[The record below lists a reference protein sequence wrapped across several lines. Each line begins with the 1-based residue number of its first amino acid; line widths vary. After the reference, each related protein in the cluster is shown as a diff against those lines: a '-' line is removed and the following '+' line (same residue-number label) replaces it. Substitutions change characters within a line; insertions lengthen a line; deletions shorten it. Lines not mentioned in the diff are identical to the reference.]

1 MTIRQEY
8 GDKDSIASC
17 KGFTLIEVLMVIA
30 VIGILSAIAVPAYSS
45 YAQKARASA
54 AVLAVGVIQK
64 AIAAYYVET
73 GTYPASLADVGMDT
87 MRDPWGNPYQYLRI
101 AGASNTDPSNSGG
114 SSGGSSTS
122 SSGTAKAG
130 SGAGKSNANGAN
142 GSETNASNASTSA
155 GGSATN
161 GGTTTGQARKD
172 RFLVP
177 INSDYDL
184 YSMGPD
190 GMSASPLTAKISQD
204 DIIRASDGLFIGRA
218 CDF

>member
-1 MTIRQEY
+1 
-8 GDKDSIASC
+8 
-17 KGFTLIEVLMVIA
+17 
-30 VIGILSAIAVPAYSS
+30 
-45 YAQKARASA
+45 
-54 AVLAVGVIQK
+54 VIQK

-101 AGASNTDPSNSGG
+101 AGASNTNPANSGS

-122 SSGTAKAG
+122 SSGKAKTGSSVESSTA
-130 SGAGKSNANGAN
+130 
-142 GSETNASNASTSA
+142 
-155 GGSATN
+155 N
-161 GGTTTGQARKD
+161 GGTTTGQVRKD

-184 YSMGPD
+184 YSVGPD

>member
-1 MTIRQEY
+1 MTIRQKY
-8 GDKDSIASC
+8 GRKHPAAFC
-17 KGFTLIEVLMVIA
+17 EGFTLIEVLLVIA

-64 AIAAYYVET
+64 AIAVYYVET

-101 AGASNTDPSNSGG
+101 AGASNTDPANSGS

-122 SSGTAKAG
+122 SSGTAKTG
-130 SGAGKSNANGAN
+130 SSAGKSNTNG
-142 GSETNASNASTSA
+142 TTASNASTNA
-155 GGSATN
+155 GGSAAN

-190 GMSASPLTAKISQD
+190 GKSTSALTAKISQD